1 MKRHIIIADDGPELS
16 PDSELLDSF
25 WQQAI
30 NAVPEIARDHQ
41 VRSIGIDEETTDLI
55 IEFIKTG
62 EKKGTYS
69 LPWLIEAEGYPKTNP
84 NTPIMLV
91 SYDGI
96 PKVVVQITGVYE
108 TTFGNI
114 SLNDTS
120 LDGPPVRD
128 LDVWIPLHTEY
139 WNGLLSKHNLACTSD
154 MPVLVEKF
162 KFIYGAI

>member
-1 MKRHIIIADDGPELS
+1 MKRHLVIADDGPEQN
-16 PDSELLDSF
+16 PDVELLGAF

-30 NAVPEIARDHQ
+30 MAVPEIARDHQ

-62 EKKGTYS
+62 EKVGTYS
-69 LPWLIEAEGYPKTNP
+69 LPWLMEAEGYPKAMP
-84 NTPIMLV
+84 DMPIILV

-96 PKVVVQITGVYE
+96 PKVVVQITSVYE
-108 TTFGNI
+108 TTFGEI

-139 WNGLLSKHNLACTSD
+139 WNGLLSKHNRACTAD

-162 KFIYGAI
+162 KFIYAAK

>member
-1 MKRHIIIADDGPELS
+1 MKRHIIKADDGPAQN

-30 NAVPEIARDHQ
+30 NAVPEIARDRQ

-162 KFIYGAI
+162 KFIYGAT

>member
-1 MKRHIIIADDGPELS
+1 MKRHLVIADDGPEQN
-16 PDSELLDSF
+16 PDVELLGAF

-30 NAVPEIARDHQ
+30 KAVPEIARDHQ

-55 IEFIKTG
+55 IQFIKTG
-62 EKKGTYS
+62 EKIGTYS
-69 LPWLIEAEGYPKTNP
+69 LPWLMEAEGHPKAIP
-84 NTPIMLV
+84 DTPIILV

-96 PKVVVQITGVYE
+96 PKVVVQITSVYE
-108 TTFGNI
+108 TTFGEI

-139 WNGLLSKHNLACTSD
+139 WNGLLSKHNRVCTAD
-154 MPVLVEKF
+154 MLVLVEKF
-162 KFIYGAI
+162 KFIYAAK

>member
-1 MKRHIIIADDGPELS
+1 MKRHKVIADDGPEQH
-16 PDSELLDSF
+16 PDVELLDAF

-30 NAVPEIARDHQ
+30 MAVPEIARDHQ

-55 IEFIKTG
+55 IKFIKTG
-62 EKKGTYS
+62 EKTGTYR
-69 LPWLIEAEGYPKTNP
+69 LPWLQEAEGYPKTTP
-84 NTPIMLV
+84 NTPIILV

-96 PKVVVQITGVYE
+96 PKVIVQITSIYE

-114 SLNDTS
+114 NLNDTS

-128 LDVWIPLHTEY
+128 LNIWIPPHTEY

-162 KFIYGAI
+162 KFVYGAI

>member
-1 MKRHIIIADDGPELS
+1 MKRHIIIADDGPEQS

-128 LDVWIPLHTEY
+128 LDIWIPLHTEY
-139 WNGLLSKHNLACTSD
+139 WNDLLSKYNLACTSD
-154 MPVLVEKF
+154 MPVPVSYTHLRAHET
-162 KFIYGAI
+162 

>member
-1 MKRHIIIADDGPELS
+1 MKRHIVIADAGPEQN
-16 PDSELLDSF
+16 PDVELLDAF

-30 NAVPEIARDHQ
+30 QAVPEIARDHQ

-55 IEFIKTG
+55 IDFIKAG
-62 EKKGTYS
+62 EKIGTYS
-69 LPWLIEAEGYPKTNP
+69 LPWLMEAEGHPKAMP
-84 NTPIMLV
+84 DTPIILV

-96 PKVVVQITGVYE
+96 PKVVVQITSVYE
-108 TTFGNI
+108 TTFGEI

-139 WNGLLSKHNLACTSD
+139 WNGLLSKHNRACTAD

-162 KFIYGAI
+162 KFIYAAK

>member
-1 MKRHIIIADDGPELS
+1 MKRDIAIAGDGPEQN
-16 PDSELLDSF
+16 PDVELLDAF

-30 NAVPEIARDHQ
+30 KAVPEIARDHQ

-62 EKKGTYS
+62 EKIGTYS
-69 LPWLIEAEGYPKTNP
+69 LPWLMEAEGHPKAMP
-84 NTPIMLV
+84 DTPIILV

-96 PKVVVQITGVYE
+96 PKVVVQITSVYE
-108 TTFGNI
+108 TTFGEI
-114 SLNDTS
+114 SLNETL

-139 WNGLLSKHNLACTSD
+139 WNGLLLKHNRVCTAD

-162 KFIYGAI
+162 KFIYAAK

>member
-1 MKRHIIIADDGPELS
+1 MKRHLVIADDGPEQN
-16 PDSELLDSF
+16 PDVELLDAF

-30 NAVPEIARDHQ
+30 KAVPEIARDHQ

-62 EKKGTYS
+62 EKIGTYS
-69 LPWLIEAEGYPKTNP
+69 LPWLMEAEGHPKAMP
-84 NTPIMLV
+84 DTPIILV

-96 PKVVVQITGVYE
+96 PKVVVQITSVYE

-128 LDVWIPLHTEY
+128 LDVWIPLHTDY
-139 WNGLLSKHNLACTSD
+139 WNGLLSQHNRVCTPD

-162 KFIYGAI
+162 KFIYEAI

>member
-1 MKRHIIIADDGPELS
+1 MKRHIIIADDGPEQS

-139 WNGLLSKHNLACTSD
+139 WNGLLSKHNLACTSN

>member
-1 MKRHIIIADDGPELS
+1 MKRQIVITDDGPEQN

-30 NAVPEIARDHQ
+30 NAVPEIARDRQ

-162 KFIYGAI
+162 KFIYGVI

>member
-1 MKRHIIIADDGPELS
+1 MKRRIAIAGDGPEQN
-16 PDSELLDSF
+16 PDVDLLDAF

-30 NAVPEIARDHQ
+30 KAVPDIARDHQ

-62 EKKGTYS
+62 EKIGTYS
-69 LPWLIEAEGYPKTNP
+69 LPWLMEAEGHPKAMP
-84 NTPIMLV
+84 DTPIILV

-96 PKVVVQITGVYE
+96 PKVVVQITSVYE
-108 TTFGNI
+108 TTFGEI

-128 LDVWIPLHTEY
+128 LDVWIPLHTDY
-139 WNGLLSKHNLACTSD
+139 WNGLLSKHNRVCTPD
-154 MPVLVEKF
+154 MQVLVEKF
-162 KFIYGAI
+162 KFIYEAI

>member
-1 MKRHIIIADDGPELS
+1 MKRHIIIAGDGPEKN

-55 IEFIKTG
+55 IKFIKTG
-62 EKKGTYS
+62 EKTGTYS
-69 LPWLIEAEGYPKTNP
+69 LPWLLEAEDYPKTTP
-84 NTPIMLV
+84 NTPIILL

-96 PKVVVQITGVYE
+96 PQAVVQITSIYE

-139 WNGLLSKHNLACTSD
+139 WNGLLSKYKRACSDD

-162 KFIYGAI
+162 KFVYAAI

>member
-1 MKRHIIIADDGPELS
+1 MKRHIIIADDGPEQS

-96 PKVVVQITGVYE
+96 PKVVVQITSVYE
-108 TTFGNI
+108 TTFGEI
-114 SLNDTS
+114 SLNDTL

-139 WNGLLSKHNLACTSD
+139 WNGLLSKHNLACTSN

>member
-1 MKRHIIIADDGPELS
+1 MKRHIIIADDGPEQS

-69 LPWLIEAEGYPKTNP
+69 LPWLIEAEGNPKTNL

>member
-1 MKRHIIIADDGPELS
+1 MKRHITIVGDGPEQN
-16 PDSELLDSF
+16 PDSELLDLF

-62 EKKGTYS
+62 EKTGTYS
-69 LPWLIEAEGYPKTNP
+69 LPWLMEAEGHPTAMP
-84 NTPIMLV
+84 DTPIILV
-91 SYDGI
+91 SYAGI
-96 PKVVVQITGVYE
+96 PKVVVQITSVYKK
-108 TTFGNI
+108 TFGEI
-114 SLNDTS
+114 SLNDTL

-128 LDVWIPLHTEY
+128 LDIWIPLHTEY
-139 WNGLLSKHNLACTSD
+139 WNGLLSKHNRVCTPD

-162 KFIYGAI
+162 KFIYEAI

>member
-1 MKRHIIIADDGPELS
+1 MKRHITIVGDGPEHN
-16 PDSELLDSF
+16 PDSELLDLF

-162 KFIYGAI
+162 KFIYGVI

>member
-1 MKRHIIIADDGPELS
+1 MKRHLVIADDGPEQN
-16 PDSELLDSF
+16 PDVELLGAF

-30 NAVPEIARDHQ
+30 MAVPEIARDHQ

-55 IEFIKTG
+55 IQFIKTG
-62 EKKGTYS
+62 EKIGTYS
-69 LPWLIEAEGYPKTNP
+69 LPWLMEAEGHPKAMP
-84 NTPIMLV
+84 DTPIILV

-96 PKVVVQITGVYE
+96 PKVVVQITSVYE
-108 TTFGNI
+108 TTFGEIN
-114 SLNDTS
+114 LNETL

-139 WNGLLSKHNLACTSD
+139 WNGLLLKHNRVCTAD

-162 KFIYGAI
+162 KFIYAAK

>member
-1 MKRHIIIADDGPELS
+1 MKRHITIVGDGPEHN
-16 PDSELLDSF
+16 PDSELLDLF

-55 IEFIKTG
+55 IDYIKAG
-62 EKKGTYS
+62 EKIGTYS
-69 LPWLIEAEGYPKTNP
+69 LPWLMEAEGYPKAMP
-84 NTPIMLV
+84 DTPIILV

-96 PKVVVQITGVYE
+96 PKVVVQITSVYE

-139 WNGLLSKHNLACTSD
+139 WNGLLSKHNRACTAD

-162 KFIYGAI
+162 KFIYAAK